1 MLKKLLPNWKQL
13 FICTMYNQII
23 FACMRI
29 AVIEHSRSGDYAEYV
44 YSLID
49 ERAKQ
54 NNYLLK
60 TWSNSVPAF
69 QQQIEDDSIIYI
81 NIESNSSFIL
91 NWLYNV
97 KIPSIL
103 KKTRA
108 EIVIDLNGVAS
119 NQIKIPQLIIANQFL
134 LKKDKRELNGI
145 EKFALKNL
153 QQSIKLAKN
162 VLCYSNNKFDSID
175 FFKKDELQFIPFAA
189 PDIFRVYEWHD
200 KLMVKANHADNKE
213 YFLAVLD
220 ENDIDTFV
228 LLLQAFTKFKKWQQ
242 SNMQLLILPKY
253 ETLGAEIFQ
262 KHKTYKYRDDVR
274 LLEEIGEKQ
283 VAAIF
288 ASASAFIHANTEKP
302 NLLMI
307 VTALKCGLPVITFLN
322 DDIKE
327 YTANA
332 ALYYTENNFE
342 TIGNAIIKL
351 YKDENLQSQL
361 KEEAQKQSETLNRSE
376 CINKLWQL
384 F

>member
-1 MLKKLLPNWKQL
+1 
-13 FICTMYNQII
+13 MYNQNY
-23 FACMRI
+23 FCGVMRI
-29 AVIEHSRSGDYAEYV
+29 AVIEHSGSGDYAEYI

-49 ERAKQ
+49 EKAKQ
-54 NNYLLK
+54 GNYLLK

-91 NWLYNV
+91 NWLYDV

-119 NQIKIPQLIIANQFL
+119 NKIKIPQLIIADQFL
-134 LKKDKRELNGI
+134 FKKDKDNLTGI

-153 QQSIKLAKN
+153 HQSIKLAKN
-162 VLCYSNNKFDSID
+162 VLTYSSNKFTDTDS
-175 FFKKDELQFIPFAA
+175 FKENVLQYIPFAA
-189 PDIFRVYEWHD
+189 PDIFKVFEWHD

-213 YFLAVLD
+213 YFLAVFD
-220 ENDIDTFV
+220 ENDVDNFV

-253 ETLGAEIFQ
+253 ETFGTDILQ

-274 LLEEIGEKQ
+274 LLEEIGERQ
-283 VAAIF
+283 MAAIF
-288 ASASAFIHANTEKP
+288 ASASAFIHVDAVMP

-307 VTALKCGLPVITFLN
+307 ATALKCGLPIISFVSDN
-322 DDIKE
+322 IKE
-327 YTANA
+327 YAGNA
-332 ALYYTENNFE
+332 GFYYTENNFDS
-342 TIGNAIIKL
+342 IGNAIIQL
-351 YKDENLQSQL
+351 YKDENLQLQL
-361 KEEAQKQSETLNRSE
+361 REEAQKRSEILNRSE